1 MDILEQIQSL
11 FDTYTNNEKKIAQFI
26 IKDPKYFARADIE
39 KLIETIGISK
49 AALIRFSKKVG
60 FNGILN

>member
-26 IKDPKYFARADIE
+26 IKDPKYLPGR
-39 KLIETIGISK
+39 ISK
-49 AALIRFSKKVG
+49 H
-60 FNGILN
+60 